1 MQMGERTDIS
11 WCDHTFN
18 AWEGCEKI
26 SPGCKNC
33 YAAAMNNW
41 LRAGVNWGPG
51 SERRFFGAEHWAK
64 PLKWNADAVRAGV
77 RRRVF
82 CSSLADVFEDRPE
95 LGHTRVELWDL
106 ILKTPQLDWLLL
118 TKRPE
123 NFERLL
129 VWGRYGAF
137 ATPFRN
143 VWLGVTAE
151 DQEHADRRIPIL
163 RATPAAMRFVSYE
176 PALGPIDWTTHLAG
190 DGRPDWVIFGDES
203 GRKRREAM
211 ITWARVTRDACAI
224 AGVAFHF
231 KQWCG
236 AEHAGLS
243 GKREKKRVHLPILDG
258 VRHAGF
264 PR

>member
-1 MQMGERTDIS
+1 MGDTTAIT

-33 YAAAMNNW
+33 YAASTNNW
-41 LRAGVNWGPG
+41 LHGGENWGPG
-51 SERRFFGAEHWAK
+51 STRRFFGAAHWAK
-64 PLKWNADAVRAGV
+64 PLKWNTAAKRDGV

-82 CSSLADVFEDRPE
+82 CSSIADVFEDRPE
-95 LGHTRVELWDL
+95 LEQVRHSLWDL
-106 ILKTPQLDWLLL
+106 ILMCADLDWLLL

-129 VWGRYGAF
+129 AWGRLGA
-137 ATPFRN
+137 PFRN

-176 PALGPIDWTTHLAG
+176 PALGAIDWTQHLVG

-203 GRKRREAM
+203 GRKRRPAELA
-211 ITWARVTRDACAI
+211 WARETRDACAA

-236 AEHAGLS
+236 GDVDGLGGDRVK
-243 GKREKKRVHLPILDG
+243 GKIHLPILDG
-258 VRHAGF
+258 VKHAEF